1 MEYTIRPAFQSDAKS
16 INEVSRH
23 LGYAEL
29 LDAEVEDK
37 LLQLIHSTTDE
48 VYLAESKGAVVG
60 WLHLFLARR
69 LASANFYEIG
79 GLVVMPDFR
88 GRGVGRALVNHV
100 AKIHAGTIRV
110 RCNDHRP
117 ESHQFYKAIGF
128 RDIKLQRIFEKTDQR
143 TEKHGH

>member
-1 MEYTIRPAFQSDAKS
+1 MEYTIRPAFESDAKS

-23 LGYAEL
+23 LGYPQL
-29 LDAEVEDK
+29 SDTEVEDK

-110 RCNDHRP
+110 RCNEQRP

-128 RDIKLQRIFEKTDQR
+128 HDIKLQRIFEKTDQR

>member
-1 MEYTIRPAFQSDAKS
+1 MEYTIRPAFEDDAKS

-23 LGYAEL
+23 LGYPQL
-29 LDAEVEDK
+29 SDTEVEDK

-48 VYLAESKGAVVG
+48 VYLAESKGVVVG